1 MPRVTRARRG
11 TSTRYQT
18 ASTLDLVS
26 HETPV
31 HVVIQTEPSGAV
43 YFHAKWRR
51 RLPDGTSRQVKR
63 SLGPAWLERG
73 SDGWVKRKGRTP
85 DGYLDERTATV
96 KAAERRAEV
105 EAAWEAE
112 QASKDRPTVAVLF
125 DRFLDHR
132 ERVKGTRPGTLR
144 DYRSVLLG
152 EYLAE
157 LRKRPAAEVDPA
169 EVEAVLAAVAE
180 TGASARTVN
189 KYRAILSAAWAWG
202 MRPTGLKLPEN
213 PAKGTDR
220 RREPARRTV
229 DWYSVEEVEQ
239 LARTMAS
246 SDYRTLSDPKSEPE
260 NLADGADAQVEL
272 GPKRKLSE
280 RELEHRALCEQQDP
294 QLIRLAAYAGLRLS
308 EIVAL
313 TWDDVDFAR
322 RFIHVRSAV
331 SGGQIVDSPKS
342 GKHRQVPM
350 SDRALVALD
359 TLGKRRDFTGPADYV
374 AVSALGERLQA
385 DALSRRFN
393 AARDHAGLREL
404 VFHHLRHTFGSMAV
418 AGGVDLAQVKA
429 AMGHSKIE
437 TTERYL
443 HAKSG
448 ADVAAA
454 FTRAQQGADPD
465 HESRQ
470 GATSTEERQHESA
483 PARQ

>member
-1 MPRVTRARRG
+1 MPRGPRVRRG

-18 ASTLDLVS
+18 VSTLDLVS

-63 SLGPAWLERG
+63 SLGPAWLERKG
-73 SDGWVKRKGRTP
+73 DRWVKRKGRAP
-85 DGYLDERTATV
+85 EGYLDERTATV
-96 KAAERRAEV
+96 RAAERRAEV
-105 EAAWEAE
+105 EAAWETE

-239 LARTMAS
+239 LARTMAT
-246 SDYRTLSDPKSEPE
+246 SDYRDVDSEGKAIE
-260 NLADGADAQVEL
+260 R
-272 GPKRKLSE
+272 RKLSDAE
-280 RELEHRALCEQQDP
+280 QENRALCEQQDP

-322 RFIHVRSAV
+322 RVIHVRAAV
-331 SGGQIVDSPKS
+331 SGGQIVDAPKS

-359 TLGKRRDFTGPADYV
+359 TLGKRRDFTGPTDYV

-393 AARDHAGLREL
+393 AARDHAGLRKL

-454 FTRAQQGADPD
+454 FTRAQQGATSTSATQDAEDPTQ
-465 HESRQ
+465 SRQ
-470 GATSTEERQHESA
+470 GATKQERHDDRHQQ
-483 PARQ
+483 PQPD